1 MAGSFDAH
9 PHGARMSRLLTV
21 VPFALAMLALGAC
34 TWVKPDE
41 AGARVRVAYDGNI
54 SGCTKL
60 GEIGVGVRDRFVPGV
75 DRQPLKV
82 RDELESLARNEA
94 ATLQADTVVAL
105 GEPVDGEQRFAAYRC
120 R

>member
-1 MAGSFDAH
+1 
-9 PHGARMSRLLTV
+9 MSRLLTV
-21 VPFALAMLALGAC
+21 VPLALATLALGAC

-41 AGARVRVAYDGNI
+41 GGARVRVAYDGNI
-54 SGCTKL
+54 AGCSKL
-60 GEIGVGVRDRFVPGV
+60 GEIGVGVRDSFVPGV
-75 DRQPLKV
+75 EREPLKV